1 VNPRHW
7 IIRHLTPRVWRL
19 WPARRQAAL
28 MEFSAIERDSGQQ
41 LRQCMD
47 LTEDP
52 ALRGYL
58 FQHVLEE
65 TFHGELFE
73 DLARSGAEKHP
84 VRPVL
89 PREELITPDS
99 PPDEITAFF
108 SSVHVGEAA
117 VNADFRV
124 YAQAVSD
131 PATRGIFRVAGED
144 EGRHEADTDR
154 VLVQLCGSPADARSE
169 ARQAWRRRWWTL
181 YVDAMHRVGLVP
193 LTLLLGGTYLLLGWL
208 AVPSLRRRLV
218 LGAGDQLGLLQDQL
232 DEFSREL
239 Q

>member
-1 VNPRHW
+1 MNPRHW
-7 IIRHLTPRVWRL
+7 VIRHLTPRIWRW

-28 MEFSAIERDSGQQ
+28 MEFSAIERDSGLQ

-47 LTEDP
+47 LTGDP

-73 DLARSGAEKHP
+73 DLARTGADRHP
-84 VRPVL
+84 IRPVL
-89 PREELITPDS
+89 PREELIQPDS
-99 PPDEITAFF
+99 PPDEIRAFF
-108 SSVHVGEAA
+108 STVHVGEAA

-124 YAQAVSD
+124 YAEAVDD

-154 VLVQLCGSPADARSE
+154 VLQQLCGTPEEARSE

-181 YVDAMHRVGLVP
+181 YVDAMHRVGLLP
-193 LTLLLGGTYLLLGWL
+193 LTALLGLVYLGLGWL
-208 AVPSLRRRLV
+208 AVPALRARLRLPADRSL
-218 LGAGDQLGLLQDQL
+218 ALLQDQL
-232 DEFSREL
+232 EDFDREL
-239 Q
+239 A

>member
-1 VNPRHW
+1 MNPRHW
-7 IIRHLTPRVWRL
+7 IIRHLTPRIWRL
-19 WPARRQAAL
+19 WPGRRQAAL

-47 LTEDP
+47 LTPDP
-52 ALRGYL
+52 ALRAYL

-73 DLARSGAEKHP
+73 DLARSKADRHP
-84 VRPVL
+84 IRHVL
-89 PREELITPDS
+89 PREELIAPDS
-99 PPDEITAFF
+99 PPEEIRAFF
-108 SSVHVGEAA
+108 STVHVGEAA

-124 YAQAVSD
+124 YAEAVDD

-144 EGRHEADTDR
+144 EGRHEADTDH
-154 VLVQLCGSPADARSE
+154 VLAQLCDSPDQARRE

-181 YVDAMHRVGLVP
+181 YVDAMHRIGLIP
-193 LTLLLGGTYLLLGWL
+193 LTFLLGGTYLGLGWL
-208 AVPSLRRRLV
+208 AVPALRRRLTLSPDV
-218 LGAGDQLGLLQDQL
+218 QLRLLQEQL
-232 DEFSREL
+232 DDFSREL

>member
-1 VNPRHW
+1 MNPRHW
-7 IIRHLTPRVWRL
+7 VIRHLTPRVWRL

-47 LTEDP
+47 LTQDP

-73 DLARSGAEKHP
+73 DLARSTADKHP
-84 VRPVL
+84 IRHVL
-89 PREELITPDS
+89 PREELIAPDS
-99 PPDEITAFF
+99 PSDDIRAFF
-108 SSVHVGEAA
+108 STVHVGEAA

-124 YAQAVSD
+124 YAQAVAD

-144 EGRHEADTDR
+144 EARHEADTDR
-154 VLVQLCGSPADARSE
+154 VLLQLCGTPASARSE
-169 ARQAWRRRWWTL
+169 ARLAWRRRWWTL

-208 AVPSLRRRLV
+208 AVPALRRRLR
-218 LGAGDQLGLLQDQL
+218 LGADAQLTLLQDQL
-232 DEFSREL
+232 DDFSSEL